1 MSDSDNLPQD
11 PAEESAVDTN
21 EETTIEEPVKLN
33 LEVDITEI
41 GPCQRQV
48 NVSVS
53 HEDVDRFFDDQ
64 FSEMMPDAEVPGFRP
79 GHAPRKLVEKRFR
92 RQVGE
97 RVKADIVMQVLE
109 QVGEDYKL
117 AAISE
122 PDFDYDNIEIPEEGP
137 LVFSFELEVRP
148 DFELP
153 QWKGLKIRRPTKEF
167 TDEDIEETLQRVLE
181 SRGSLEPFDDA
192 AEAGDYIVANL
203 TFRYEDE
210 VLSHGEEETIRIR
223 PTLSFHDGQIE
234 DFDKLMAGV
243 KAGETRQAEVV
254 IAENAVNATL
264 RGKTVAANFE
274 ILEVKRLKTPEL
286 NEDMLAE
293 LGDFKTEADLRDAIS
308 DQLTRRMEYE
318 QRQIARDEIL
328 KALTEAANWD
338 LPPDLLE
345 RQSRRELQRAILE
358 MRHAGFSEEDIR
370 ARENLLRQN
379 SRTETARALKEHFI
393 LERIAEEQELDVT
406 DEEYEMELMMIAY
419 QQGQSVRRV
428 RAQLEKS
435 NSMDVLRNQIIE
447 RKVIGLILDEA
458 EYVDEPYEVHGDID
472 VTALDQAASG
482 RDSDIPAAKPEHE
495 EAHEAESEDE

>member
-11 PAEESAVDTN
+11 PSEESTVDATDN
-21 EETTIEEPVKLN
+21 EETTIEEPQKLT
-33 LEVDITEI
+33 LEVDINEI
-41 GPCQRQV
+41 GPCQRQIS
-48 NVSVS
+48 VSVS

-64 FSEMMPDAEVPGFRP
+64 FSEIMPDAEVPGFRP

-109 QVGEDYKL
+109 QVGEDYNL

-122 PDFDYDNIEIPEEGP
+122 PDFDYDNIDIPEEGP
-137 LVFSFELEVRP
+137 MKFEFELEVRP

-167 TDEDIEETLQRVLE
+167 TDEDINGTLDRVME
-181 SRGSLEPFDDA
+181 SRGSLEPHEGA
-192 AEAGDYIVANL
+192 AEANDYIVANL
-203 TFRYEDE
+203 TFHFEDE
-210 VLSHGEEETIRIR
+210 LLSHGEEETIRIR

-234 DFDKLMAGV
+234 KFDELMAGV
-243 KAGETRQAEVV
+243 TGGETRKAEVV
-254 IAENAVNATL
+254 IAENAVNQAL
-264 RGKTVAANFE
+264 RGKTVQATFE
-274 ILEVKRLKTPEL
+274 ILEVKRLQTPEL
-286 NEDMLAE
+286 DETLLEE
-293 LGDFKTEADLRDAIS
+293 LGNFETEADLKDAIG

-318 QRQIARDEIL
+318 QQQIARDEIL

-358 MRHAGFSEEDIR
+358 MRHAGLSEEDIR

-379 SRTETARALKEHFI
+379 SRAETARALKEHFI

-406 DEEYEMELMMIAY
+406 DEEYEMEIMMIAY
-419 QQGQSVRRV
+419 QQGQSPRRV

-447 RKVIGLILDEA
+447 RKVVAIILEEA
-458 EYVDEPYEVHGDID
+458 EYVDEPYEVDGAID

-482 RDSDIPAAKPEHE
+482 RDTDIPEAKPEHE
-495 EAHEAESEDE
+495 ETNESE